1 MLLRFDFLFVEFREI
16 VNDFIWWES
25 GMFFVIG
32 ISDCRKVFVFVDNLI
47 VFWKL
52 FLFMVGIVRDI
63 LVDWWSWKIV
73 GEIIEVELLFVKFDV
88 FVWLWLVC
96 LMVFVINLLF
106 NDMNLLKGDLDCVRK
121 RSKVWF
127 FIKVGIFVLI
137 KVELVVLF
145 V

>member
-1 MLLRFDFLFVEFREI
+1 MEFREI

-32 ISDCRKVFVFVDNLI
+32 ISDCREVFVFVDNLI

-73 GEIIEVELLFVKFDV
+73 GEIIEVELLFLIFNV
-88 FVWLWLVC
+88 FVWLWLFC
-96 LMVFVINLLF
+96 LMVFVINLLL
-106 NDMNLLKGDLDCVRK
+106 NDMNLLKGDLDWVRK

>member
-1 MLLRFDFLFVEFREI
+1 MEFREI

-32 ISDCRKVFVFVDNLI
+32 ISDCREVFVFVDNLI

-73 GEIIEVELLFVKFDV
+73 GEIIEVELLFLIFNV
-88 FVWLWLVC
+88 FVWLWLFC

-106 NDMNLLKGDLDCVRK
+106 NDMNLLKGDLDWVRK

-137 KVELVVLF
+137 KVELVVL
-145 V
+145 VV

>member
-73 GEIIEVELLFVKFDV
+73 GEIIEVELLFVIFNV
-88 FVWLWLVC
+88 FVWLWLFC

-106 NDMNLLKGDLDCVRK
+106 NDMNLLKGDLDWVRK

-137 KVELVVLF
+137 KVELVVL
-145 V
+145 VV

>member
-1 MLLRFDFLFVEFREI
+1 MEFREI

-32 ISDCRKVFVFVDNLI
+32 ISDCREVFVFVDNLI

-73 GEIIEVELLFVKFDV
+73 GEIIEVELLFLIFNV
-88 FVWLWLVC
+88 FVWLWLFC

-106 NDMNLLKGDLDCVRK
+106 NDMNLLKGDLDWVRK

>member
-32 ISDCRKVFVFVDNLI
+32 ISDCREVFVFVDNLI

-106 NDMNLLKGDLDCVRK
+106 NDMNLLKGDLDWVRK

-137 KVELVVLF
+137 KVELVVL
-145 V
+145 VV

>member
-52 FLFMVGIVRDI
+52 FLFMVGIVGNI
-63 LVDWWSWKIV
+63 LVDWWSWNIV

-137 KVELVVLF
+137 KVELVVL
-145 V
+145 VV